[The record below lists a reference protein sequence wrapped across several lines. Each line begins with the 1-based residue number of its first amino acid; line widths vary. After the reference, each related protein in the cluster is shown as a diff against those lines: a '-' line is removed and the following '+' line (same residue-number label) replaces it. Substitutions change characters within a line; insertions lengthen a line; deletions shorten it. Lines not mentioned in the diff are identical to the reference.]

1 VTVQRAG
8 VAGNEG
14 LLALKCLLAAIVA
27 SWWTC
32 RRRFIQC
39 SVLSQARS
47 THGDPFKRPGQIWPT
62 MSTPPYRAYTA
73 IHDSLKSYTEHPAPA
88 H

>member
-1 VTVQRAG
+1 VTVQHAG
-8 VAGNEG
+8 VSGNEG

-27 SWWTC
+27 SRWTC

-39 SVLSQARS
+39 SVLSQAMS
-47 THGDPFKRPGQIWPT
+47 THGDPQICFWPT
-62 MSTPPYRAYTA
+62 MSTTLYRAYTA